1 MKASQTMQSTVGS
14 ARWVP
19 MDDETRGAALIRRRL
34 RLGIK
39 SPQALDDAAT
49 RFGMPIDRKT
59 IWKAERNDPSV
70 SEGSYIRIESLLE
83 KIEYE
88 TGVDEDEAA
97 VEPSGGDMV
106 EFTLTIEALGL
117 KAAVKGPVA
126 DMAAL
131 KEQLAAL
138 VREIRAAGPD

>member
-1 MKASQTMQSTVGS
+1 MQSTVGS

-70 SEGSYIRIESLLE
+70 SEGSYIRIESLLD

-88 TGVDEDEAA
+88 TGVDEDEAV
-97 VEPSGGDMV
+97 VEPSGEMV

-126 DMAAL
+126 DMTAL

-138 VREIRAAGPD
+138 VREIRASGPD